1 MTGLLPD
8 PCMLEIFQHY
18 INSKASITN
27 EEFETIK
34 SLCIIKK
41 LRKKQYLLQ
50 EGDVWKYNAF
60 ICQGCL
66 RSYRVDDKGL
76 EHIINFAI
84 ENHWTGDRE
93 SILSGNPAKLNIDA
107 IEDSTLILIT
117 KENFETICKEIPA
130 FNDMV
135 NAILHRSF
143 IASQNRIHAAISF
156 TAEEKYLNFINTSP
170 EIANRVPQ
178 HMIASYL
185 GISPET
191 LSRVRNQTA
200 RK

>member
-1 MTGLLPD
+1 
-8 PCMLEIFQHY
+8 MLEVFQQY

-66 RSYRVDDKGL
+66 RSYRLDDKGL

-93 SILSGNPAKLNIDA
+93 SLLSGNPAKLNIDA
-107 IEDSTLILIT
+107 IEDSTLVLIT
-117 KENFETICKEIPA
+117 KENFEALCKEIPA

-135 NAILHRSF
+135 NSILHRSF
-143 IASQNRIHAAISF
+143 VASQNRIHAAISY

-170 EIANRVPQ
+170 EFANRVPQ